1 MNMKTLTICK
11 IDKRPDFSSAQFLV
25 NALINDPSNS
35 QYSTPPKGVRKNYFL
50 LPTPLYPTSML
61 LDNGAYVSTRGTGRK
76 YTIINKKDFNRKD

>member
-35 QYSTPPKGVRKNYFL
+35 QYYSTPPKGVRIFITN
-50 LPTPLYPTSML
+50 TSL
-61 LDNGAYVSTRGTGRK
+61 SDVNADDNGAYVSTRGTGRK
-76 YTIINKKDFNRKD
+76 YTIINKKDFNIKD